1 MIGTITLNPTVDRR
15 YLIKTLA
22 KNTVSRTDKYEVFP
36 GGKGIN
42 ASKVLRILNNEVTA
56 FGFLGGFTGEFVRT
70 ELNEIGVI
78 DQFTIIDGSTRTCV
92 NIIDSNSDNI
102 EVLEKG
108 PLISRSSIDELLD
121 NFKKE
126 VKHLEV
132 VAIGGSLPQGVEI
145 DIYSELIEIATS
157 RGKKV
162 ILDTSGDAL
171 LKNLK
176 AKPFLIK
183 PNRDELSQIS
193 NIELDSE
200 AAIKRAGSIALEKGA
215 RNVAVSLGGQ
225 GMYFFGEEGNY
236 KVTIPKIDVQ
246 NAVGSG
252 DSSVAGFAYS
262 FSKGY
267 DIELSL
273 KYANACG
280 MSNATFIE
288 TGVVE
293 LDQVNKFIDQ
303 IQVEKI

>member
-15 YLIKTLA
+15 YIIKTLA
-22 KNTVSRTDKYEVFP
+22 KNTVNRTEKYVVSP

-42 ASKVLRILNNEVTA
+42 ASKVLKTLNNEATA

-70 ELNEIGVI
+70 ELKEVGII
-78 DQFTIIDGSTRTCV
+78 DQFTAIDGSTRTCV
-92 NIIDSNSDNI
+92 NIIDSNGDNI

-108 PLISRSSIDELLD
+108 PLISKSSMDKLLD

-126 VKHLEV
+126 VKHLDIV
-132 VAIGGSLPQGVEI
+132 TIGGSLPQGVEI
-145 DIYSELIEIATS
+145 DIYSKLIEIATS
-157 RGKKV
+157 QGKKV
-162 ILDTSGDAL
+162 ILDASGDAL

-183 PNRDELSQIS
+183 PNRDELSQIT
-193 NIELDSE
+193 NIVLDSDE
-200 AAIKRAGSIALEKGA
+200 AIKRAANIALEKGA
-215 RNVAVSLGGQ
+215 KNVAVSLGSE
-225 GMYFFGEEGNY
+225 GMYYFGEEGNY

-252 DSSVAGFAYS
+252 DSSVAGFAHS

-267 DIELSL
+267 DIELGL

-280 MSNATFIE
+280 MSNATFIG
-288 TGVVE
+288 TGVIDLE
-293 LDQVNKFIDQ
+293 QVSKFIDQ
-303 IQVEKI
+303 IQVKKI